1 MENTKNNTKSV
12 MLIFVI
18 ILAVAILV
26 LGYFYY
32 TQKKESEK
40 IISQLEEYGQFISD
54 QKDSLEYELKGI
66 IVQYDSLMTEND
78 TMNLKLA
85 QQQDKI
91 ERLLRM
97 RMSDAQKIKKY
108 EKELG
113 TIREVLKTYIVQID
127 SLNTRN
133 KELMVENK
141 ELKNESARVTTMNR
155 QLSEE
160 KEELLTITSEAKT
173 LVASDILGVGLSKR
187 SREINRF
194 AKVEKIRVDFTIR
207 KNSVAEPGE
216 KTIYL
221 RLLRPD
227 GLVLGSAEASVITV
241 NGEDIPYSA
250 SREVMYENTDVPM
263 AIYWDNNGD
272 LVGGNYKI
280 EIYEGGKLIGESELA
295 LK

>member
-1 MENTKNNTKSV
+1 METRKNNSSTL
-12 MLIFVI
+12 MITLVI
-18 ILAVAILV
+18 ILGVAILV
-26 LGYFYY
+26 IAYFYY
-32 TQKKESEK
+32 TQKQESK
-40 IISQLEEYGQFISD
+40 KVIAQLEEYGQLISD

-78 TMNLKLA
+78 TMNLKLTV
-85 QQQDKI
+85 QQDKI
-91 ERLLRM
+91 EQLLKLRL
-97 RMSDAQKIKKY
+97 SDAQKIRKY

-113 TIREVLKTYIVQID
+113 TIRNVLKSYIVQID

-141 ELKNESARVTTMNR
+141 ELRTQSARVETINR

-173 LVASDILGVGLSKR
+173 LVASNITGVGLSKR

-194 AKVEKIRVDFTIR
+194 AKVVKIRIDFILR
-207 KNSVAEPGE
+207 KNSVAQAGE
-216 KTIYL
+216 KTISL

-227 GLVLGSAEASVITV
+227 GLVLGSAEAEVIRV
-241 NGEDIPYSA
+241 NDEDIPVSA
-250 SREVMYENTDVPM
+250 SRTVVYENSDVPM

-280 EIYEGGKLIGESELA
+280 ELYEGGKLIGESEFS